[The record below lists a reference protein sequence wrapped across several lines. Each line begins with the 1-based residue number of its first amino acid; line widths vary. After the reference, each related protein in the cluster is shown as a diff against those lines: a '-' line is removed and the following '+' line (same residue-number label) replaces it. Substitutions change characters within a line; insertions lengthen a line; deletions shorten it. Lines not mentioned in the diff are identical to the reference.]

1 MRIGSML
8 PAKRG
13 SALLLRISSRNRP
26 SAMLPSGEGG
36 RASDHDAVEPV
47 VARDAVGRHSG
58 CSRIGRGHGVPFL
71 CFGKQE
77 QPAERGGEQQSG
89 QRIRHNGQKKR
100 DAARAV
106 PSSLLAGFR
115 VYFPSMRS
123 M

>member
-1 MRIGSML
+1 MSCRMRIGSML

-36 RASDHDAVEPV
+36 R
-47 VARDAVGRHSG
+47 
-58 CSRIGRGHGVPFL
+58 
-71 CFGKQE
+71 FGKQE